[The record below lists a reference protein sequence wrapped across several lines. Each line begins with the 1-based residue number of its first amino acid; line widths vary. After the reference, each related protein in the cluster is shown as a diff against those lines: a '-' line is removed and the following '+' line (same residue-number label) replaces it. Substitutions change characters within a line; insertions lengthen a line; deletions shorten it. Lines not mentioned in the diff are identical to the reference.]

1 MPEQFAEFGQFGAF
15 ILTTLW
21 VHGPWSPLL
30 PAAYEPVLMVFGKLY
45 PPLLIAA
52 VGVLTSAPR

>member
-1 MPEQFAEFGQFGAF
+1 MPDVFAELGKLGSFV
-15 ILTTLW
+15 LTTLW

-30 PAAYEPVLMVFGKLY
+30 PAAYEPVLLLFGKLY

-52 VGVLTSAPR
+52 SQLRCVM